1 MEQFMP
7 KGVSGEQ
14 TPQYCIPPD
23 LFSLAMAYVPTQPWE
38 EIYEADIG
46 LERGTIFRQ
55 LDFPWLAGEQG
66 GAHR

>member
-1 MEQFMP
+1 MEHTMAE
-7 KGVSGEQ
+7 GVNGESM
-14 TPQYCIPPD
+14 PQYCIPPD
-23 LFSLAMAYVPTQPWE
+23 IFSLAMAYVPHQPWE

-66 GAHR
+66 GARR